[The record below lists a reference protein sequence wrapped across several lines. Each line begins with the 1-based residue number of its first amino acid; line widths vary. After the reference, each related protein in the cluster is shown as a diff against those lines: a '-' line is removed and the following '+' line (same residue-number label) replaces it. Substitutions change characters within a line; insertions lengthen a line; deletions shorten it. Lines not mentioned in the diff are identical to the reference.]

1 MNVITTGSVV
11 SIFSDDDAIITKD
24 IPVGYYDVCF
34 TKARGA
40 FLQKREPIVIKE
52 KIYGAAPIKAKK
64 AINAYKNTN
73 RSLGVILS
81 GDKGIGKSIS
91 LGLVAQEA
99 INIGLPV
106 LVCNENIPGLV
117 SFLSSITQEVLVV
130 FDEFEKNFKDFNDP
144 DEDETGPSAQEGLL
158 SMFDGIDSTK
168 KLFLI
173 TINSIYKLSSYMLNR
188 PGRFHYHFKL
198 KNPSPKEIEE
208 YMRDNLDNC
217 TDEIISRI
225 IKFSAVADVTY
236 DWLRAIAF
244 ELNLG
249 STLEEAIED
258 LNISAST
265 TKEFILEMTI
275 NGFRYNANPY
285 INFSEEYVLVNPRCD
300 YKPAGEKYIQVRIP
314 VSGIIIEGNNISVK
328 RDCVEMIDDRANEW
342 VKVIPEEIIL
352 EPFIKNTNILF

>member
-34 TKARGA
+34 TKSRGA

-64 AINAYKNTN
+64 AINAYKSAN

-81 GDKGIGKSIS
+81 GNKGIGKSIS

-99 INIGLPV
+99 MNIGLPV

-144 DEDETGPSAQEGLL
+144 DDDETGPSAQEGLL

-173 TINSIYKLSSYMLNR
+173 TVNSVYRLSDYMLNR

-198 KNPSPKEIEE
+198 KNPSPQEIEE
-208 YMRDNLDNC
+208 YMHDNLNNC
-217 TDEIISRI
+217 TDELISRI
-225 IKFSAVADVTY
+225 VKFSTVADVTY

-265 TKEFILEMTI
+265 PRDFVLEITI
-275 NGFRYNANPY
+275 KGFKYNASPS
-285 INFSEEYVLVNPRCD
+285 INFSNEYLYVNPRCD
-300 YKPAGEKYIQVRIP
+300 YKPSGDKYIQVRIP
-314 VSGIIIEGNNISVK
+314 VSGIVIESSNISVK
-328 RDCVEMIDDRANEW
+328 KDSVEMIDEQTGEW
-342 VKVIPEEIIL
+342 IKVIPEEIIL
-352 EPFIKNTNILF
+352 EPLVKSTNIVF